1 MLNKLEVNLLQ
12 GNIIKGL
19 VLFAIPLFISNVFQ
33 QLYNTA
39 DTMIVGNI
47 LGESSLAAIGACS
60 PVYDLLIGFA
70 LGVGNGLG
78 VVTARAFGSKN
89 ENLIKKSVA
98 GSIIIGIVLS
108 CAITIVSQVFL
119 MPLLN
124 LLNTPKEII
133 NESYSYISLI
143 TLFVFI
149 MFAYNLCSGL
159 MRAIGN
165 SLIPLIF
172 LIISSILNILFDY
185 IFIVYLGIGIQG
197 AAIGTVLAQGI
208 SVILC
213 LIYII
218 KKCELLVPRKQDF
231 DVSKEIYK
239 ELIGQGF
246 SMGLMMSIVSTG
258 TVILQSAI
266 NGLGYLV
273 IAGHTAA
280 RKISTFAVMPCSTVS
295 SSVST
300 FVSQNK
306 GANQYD
312 RIKKGVR
319 YSNYIAII
327 WGIFATI
334 VMLIFSE
341 FFIKLIS
348 GSNNSVV
355 VINGAN
361 YLKINAPFYIVL
373 GILLNLRH
381 ALQGIGRKIVPLISS
396 VIECIGKIVFVLIFI
411 PLLDYFGVII
421 CEPVIWCLMCSQ
433 LAFSF
438 YRSNYFK
445 KGDE

>member
-1 MLNKLEVNLLQ
+1 MLKKLEVNLLK

-108 CAITIVSQVFL
+108 CAITIISQVFL

-133 NESYSYISLI
+133 SESYSYISLI

-172 LIISSILNILFDY
+172 LIISSILNILLDY

-411 PLLDYFGVII
+411 PLLEYFGVII
-421 CEPVIWCLMCSQ
+421 CEPVIWCLMCLQ
-433 LAFSF
+433 LAISF